1 MKIRNITPATGLVE
15 ALRNNG
21 HDPYTAVADII
32 DNSIDADAENIQLLI
47 EKAQDANSKSK
58 LVIIDDGIG
67 MDEETVVRA
76 LVFGDHRDPDSS
88 LGRFG
93 VGLKTSA
100 TTIGTDFY
108 VLSKKANGVLVK
120 GVYNPDDIIKT
131 KKWEVLAGETTD
143 PQDIAEFS
151 DYVKSE
157 SGTVVVINDLSKHH
171 ADNSLNQFKT
181 KLIEETGETFRHF
194 LILLTPEIRKQLKDK
209 SKKSELEKTE
219 AKASLTITVNG
230 SFVYGRDPLE
240 KLLPSTKTL
249 YDDNVVTSLGNVRVT
264 ITELQYYPEKDP
276 DAIYG
281 PDHIH
286 QGVNVIRE
294 NRQIVAHDNK
304 VFEPIWGARHSS
316 LNHIRAEIRYSKD
329 MDKAFRV
336 NFDKT
341 GLKWIDES
349 VFDKLKS
356 VMRPIIEQSRR
367 NRQAVVSKSSVDN
380 EDLTKVHDSVTNDLF
395 SKRSILDIPNRKK
408 IERKKGNKIGTVHP
422 KGTTVTRSG
431 TKPVDTKIGKFIVEH
446 QSNGTVGPAF
456 DFEFEN
462 NMLKIIWNVDHP
474 FVQRFI
480 TSSSEDQ
487 PKESESSVKV
497 DQVKCLD
504 MVAFSVASYWSQIVS
519 ESDDDQVDWE
529 KRDRFFQSIAQNLR
543 VLTM

>member
-1 MKIRNITPATGLVE
+1 MKVRNITPATGLVE

-21 HDPYTAVADII
+21 HDPYTAVSDII
-32 DNSIDADAENIQLLI
+32 DNSIDAEAENIQLFV
-47 EKAQDANSKSK
+47 EKSTGINDKSK
-58 LVIIDDGIG
+58 LIIVDDGIG
-67 MDEETVVRA
+67 MDEETVTRA
-76 LVFGDHRDPDSS
+76 LVFGDHRDPDSC

-108 VLSKKANGVLVK
+108 VLSKKANGPLVK
-120 GVYNPDDIIKT
+120 GIYNPDEIIKSG
-131 KKWEVLAGETTD
+131 KWEALTGETSD
-143 PQDIAEFS
+143 PQDIAKFGE
-151 DYVKSE
+151 YVKSE
-157 SGTVVVINDLSKHH
+157 SGTIIIINDLSRHH
-171 ADNSLNQFKT
+171 ADNSLHQFKS
-181 KLIEETGETFRHF
+181 KLIEEIGETFRHF
-194 LILLTPEIRKQLKDK
+194 LVPLTPEIRKQLKDK
-209 SKKSELEKTE
+209 SKKIGPIKTE
-219 AKASLTITVNG
+219 SKSGLTISVNE

-240 KLLPSTKTL
+240 RALSSTKVL
-249 YDDNVVTSLGNVRVT
+249 YDDVVVTSLGNVRVT
-264 ITELQYYPEKDP
+264 ITELQYYPDKDP

-304 VFEPIWGARHSS
+304 IFEPIWGARHSS
-316 LNHIRAEIRYSKD
+316 LNHIRAEVRYSKD

-341 GLKWIDES
+341 GLKWIEES

-367 NRQAVVSKSSVDN
+367 TRQSLVSKSLVNND
-380 EDLTKVHDSVTNDLF
+380 DLTKVHDSVTGDLL
-395 SKRSILDIPNRKK
+395 SKRSILDLPNRKK
-408 IERKKGNKIGTVHP
+408 IERKKGTKTGTVRP
-422 KGTTVTRSG
+422 KGGPTTRNGDKT
-431 TKPVDTKIGKFIVEH
+431 VDTKIGKFIVEH

-456 DFEFEN
+456 DFEFEK

-474 FVQRFI
+474 FVQRFL
-480 TSSSEDQ
+480 TSSSESQVKDN
-487 PKESESSVKV
+487 ESAVKV
-497 DQVKCLD
+497 EQVKCLD
-504 MVAFSVASYWSQIVS
+504 MIAFSVASYWSQIVS
-519 ESDDDQVDWE
+519 ESEDDSVDWE